1 MKEVLAAQNERILTL
16 QLLLEALVDELI
28 ETKKIKEEKLDD
40 RFKDKME
47 WAQREIKKARNERV
61 MLQGPAGEMEF
72 VKSKKVDSYL
82 QKGWIIRGINFV
94 KQNEQ
99 LMDTIRDYDD
109 RQIGTQ
115 IKIESMLQKMKEID
129 IRGSFESD
137 DEVGAVFSELKE
149 TIETY
154 KNEI

>member
-1 MKEVLAAQNERILTL
+1 M
-16 QLLLEALVDELI
+16 
-28 ETKKIKEEKLDD
+28 
-40 RFKDKME
+40 
-47 WAQREIKKARNERV
+47 
-61 MLQGPAGEMEF
+61 
-72 VKSKKVDSYL
+72 
-82 QKGWIIRGINFV
+82 RGINLV

-99 LMDTIRDYDD
+99 LADTINEYDV
-109 RQIGTQ
+109 RQLYTQ
-115 IKIESMLQKMKEID
+115 EQLESMLQKMREID

>member
-1 MKEVLAAQNERILTL
+1 MDYLIGFLLIILL
-16 QLLLEALVDELI
+16 PVSIIFNILLL
-28 ETKKIKEEKLDD
+28 
-40 RFKDKME
+40 
-47 WAQREIKKARNERV
+47 
-61 MLQGPAGEMEF
+61 
-72 VKSKKVDSYL
+72 
-82 QKGWIIRGINFV
+82 IRGINFV

>member
-1 MKEVLAAQNERILTL
+1 MDYLIWFLLIILL
-16 QLLLEALVDELI
+16 PASIIFNILLL
-28 ETKKIKEEKLDD
+28 
-40 RFKDKME
+40 
-47 WAQREIKKARNERV
+47 
-61 MLQGPAGEMEF
+61 
-72 VKSKKVDSYL
+72 
-82 QKGWIIRGINFV
+82 IRGINIV

-99 LMDTIRDYDD
+99 LRDAIEGYDD
-109 RQIGTQ
+109 RQIRTQ
-115 IKIESMLQKMKEID
+115 DKLESMLQQMKDID